1 MEYRIIEHGDS
12 RYITVPQLEEMGLK
26 VIFTTNHMDM
36 GRKTAKSLNSLDESF
51 SKVFSAMELEKAP
64 HFFMDQVHSD
74 VVIDVRSNGQGEPH
88 RLGTFLGEGDAMVT
102 RLKGVALSTTFADC
116 VPVVL
121 FDAKR
126 KVHANIHS
134 GWKGTLARIAEKALE
149 KMAESY
155 GSDPSDIVAIIG
167 PHIGFID
174 FEIGED
180 VFGLFEKEFGEENI
194 RYESIGNGKYHL
206 DLGDL
211 VKKMLTGK
219 GVPADAIFQIDLSTY
234 SEPGLLHS
242 YRRDR
247 EGFGLM
253 CMVTCCTSCGSDAE
267 GVTNEGF

>member
-26 VIFTTNHMDM
+26 VIFTTSSMDM
-36 GRKTAKSLNSLDESF
+36 GRKTAKSPESLEEGF
-51 SKVFSAMELEKAP
+51 RKVFSAMELEKAP

-74 VVIDVRSNGQGEPH
+74 IVIDLISHDQGMPH
-88 RLGTFLGEGDAMVT
+88 ALGRLLGEGDAVVT
-102 RLKGVALSTTFADC
+102 RLKGIALSTTFADC

-121 FDAKR
+121 FDTR
-126 KVHANIHS
+126 NKVHANIHS
-134 GWKGTLARIAEKALE
+134 GWKGTLAKITEKALV
-149 KMAESY
+149 KMVESY

-167 PHIGFID
+167 PHIGFSD

-180 VFGLFEKEFGEENI
+180 VFSLFRDEFGEGNI
-194 RYESIGNGKYHL
+194 RYEALGNGKYHL

-211 VKKMLTGK
+211 ITRMLTGK
-219 GVPADAIFQIDLSTY
+219 GVPRDGIFQIGMSTY

-247 EGFGLM
+247 GDFGLM
-253 CMVTCCTSCGSDAE
+253 CMVTCCTEDVSGKGEA
-267 GVTNEGF
+267 NEGF